1 MLLPWKI
8 RFVLSGAVASMAW
21 RKKRIVSPQ
30 GWCGDHLPYGVQ
42 RKALLPQESSSR
54 SCSQGGRRGNFHSW
68 MKQMSL
74 PNGGAAQGA
83 APMESSARRCSHGSP
98 AQGAAPKEEEEEAS
112 YPHGQSR
119 EATSQWGSSAR
130 RCPYWSPAQ
139 GAAPE
144 EEEEDL
150 SPIMAK
156 APSTSWWN

>member
-1 MLLPWKI
+1 
-8 RFVLSGAVASMAW
+8 MAW

-30 GWCGDHLPYGVQ
+30 GWCGGHLPYGVQ
-42 RKALLPQESSSR
+42 RKALLPQECSSR

-112 YPHGQSR
+112 YPHGRSR
-119 EATSQWGSSAR
+119 EATSRWGSSAR
-130 RCPYWSPAQ
+130 RCPYGVQLKELLQRKKKRIFPLSWPKHHPLPGGIRRSTMLPITRFLPA
-139 GAAPE
+139 A
-144 EEEEDL
+144 
-150 SPIMAK
+150 I
-156 APSTSWWN
+156 